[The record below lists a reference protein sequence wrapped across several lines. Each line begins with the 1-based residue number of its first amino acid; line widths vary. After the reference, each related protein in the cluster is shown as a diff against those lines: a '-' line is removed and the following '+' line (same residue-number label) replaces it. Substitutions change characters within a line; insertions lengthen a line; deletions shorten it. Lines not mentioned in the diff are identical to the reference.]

1 MRNGSPRHRIAYV
14 DGLRAVAVLLVVA
27 FHTSKYSGM
36 APGGAVATLLRAGSH
51 GVDLFFVLSG
61 FCLSYP
67 TLARLERDGCATFDV
82 VRFAAHRIVRIVPPY
97 YLAIAF
103 FIAFALLLNAAHV
116 PLPGAMPQGAISP
129 SDVAM
134 QALFLDGAQ
143 VKLLNGSFWT
153 LPVEFRWYFVFPIVL
168 WVWTRSPKAFA
179 LIAAG
184 AALLFVTRGA
194 NVDAFVLPAF
204 MSGIVAAAIHIRQIR
219 LGWWPAA
226 ACIVLAGAA
235 FATMGKT
242 EWTYDFN
249 PFWYLAA
256 FAFVVA
262 AGSSARLSALLSLRV
277 LTVVGFA
284 SYSIYLVHEPLI
296 AFAQEHGLN
305 PAAAAAIGLAAGFA
319 FWAVAERPFVEGR
332 VRKRLLSEFETTF
345 GRWIPR
351 AGLPRSFLAS
361 QDVDRASPNGDDGN
375 QRDETLSH
383 HQHLGAGT

>member
-1 MRNGSPRHRIAYV
+1 M

-27 FHTSKYSGM
+27 FHTAKYSGM
-36 APGGAVATLLRAGSH
+36 APIGAVATLLRAGSH

-67 TLARLERDGCATFDV
+67 TLARLQRAGFATFDA

-103 FIAFALLLNAAHV
+103 FIAFALLLKAGHV
-116 PLPGAMPQGAISP
+116 PLPGGMARGAISP
-129 SDVAM
+129 GNVAM
-134 QALFLDGAQ
+134 QALFLDGAR
-143 VKLLNGSFWT
+143 VKMLNGSFWT

-168 WVWTRSPKAFA
+168 WAWTKSPKAFA

-184 AALLFVTRGA
+184 AATLFVTRGA

-204 MSGIVAAAIHIRQIR
+204 MSGIVAAAIHVRQIR

-226 ACIVLAGAA
+226 ACVVLLGTA

-262 AGSSARLSALLSLRV
+262 AGGSPRLSALLSLRV
-277 LTVVGFA
+277 LTVIGFA
-284 SYSIYLVHEPLI
+284 SYSIYLLHEPLI
-296 AFAQEHGLN
+296 AFAQERGLN
-305 PAAAAAIGLAAGFA
+305 PLAAAAVGIAAGFA
-319 FWAVAERPFVEGR
+319 FWAVAERPFVEGG
-332 VRKRLLSEFETTF
+332 VRKRLLSAFEDAF

-351 AGLPRSFLAS
+351 VGLPHSYVVGS
-361 QDVDRASPNGDDGN
+361 QPQPAQVGVVS
-375 QRDETLSH
+375 
-383 HQHLGAGT
+383 